1 MDSNTYLKTILLKPT
16 VDSNAFKKVD
26 SEFKK
31 LTDLKIFSKEDAEQF
46 IKERKEF
53 EALKKHAQ
61 EIQQAMRSIA
71 DIDTELAKN
80 TRKDLEEKLRI
91 TQAEIARRSGEF
103 EATGAT
109 GTKEKKKLISDETL
123 TDLRKVGAQISETG
137 SIFKNSSSTFANA
150 IGSFNTT
157 VGNFENI
164 GRTILNS
171 FASLITSGLEE
182 LDTILDFSKLSNET
196 TRSLAFGYGFSGAE
210 SYGYSKAMGA
220 LGFSSM
226 EDLWW
231 ADTQER
237 DLFVEAMT
245 KYTEKYNELY
255 DSGMFDTLQEY
266 NVEMEEFKEDLKLE
280 VVSFFVENKD
290 TIKSAMTALI
300 DVSKFIISTLGK
312 IAEALHV
319 KEDRTMSERM
329 AAQAAILNNYS
340 NLTTTNISID
350 NTFNGVDKSDQGWLM
365 NAGQQ
370 IFEPVIK
377 AFS

>member
-103 EATGAT
+103 EATGDK
-109 GTKEKKKLISDETL
+109 KEKKKLISDETL
-123 TDLRKVGAQISETG
+123 ADLKKVGAQISETG
-137 SIFKNSSSTFANA
+137 SIFKSSSSTFANA
-150 IGSFNTT
+150 IGSFATS

-164 GRTILNS
+164 GKTILNS
-171 FASLITSGLEE
+171 LTSLITSGLEE

-196 TRSLAFGYGFSGAE
+196 TRSLAFGYGFSSAE
-210 SYGYSKAMGA
+210 SYGYTKAMGA
-220 LGFSSM
+220 LGFRDM
-226 EDLWW
+226 EDIWW

-255 DSGMFDTLQEY
+255 DSGMFDTLEEY

-290 TIKSAMTALI
+290 TIKWAMNALI
-300 DVSKFIISTLGK
+300 DMSEFVISTLGK
-312 IAEALHV
+312 IASFLSV
-319 KEDRTMSERM
+319 GEDRTMSERM
-329 AAQAAILNNYS
+329 AAQASILNNYS

>member
-103 EATGAT
+103 EATGDK
-109 GTKEKKKLISDETL
+109 KEKKKLISDETL
-123 TDLRKVGAQISETG
+123 ADLKKVGAQISETG
-137 SIFKNSSSTFANA
+137 SMFKNSSSTFANA
-150 IGSFNTT
+150 IGSFATS

-164 GRTILNS
+164 GKTILNS
-171 FASLITSGLEE
+171 LTSLITSGLEE

-196 TRSLAFGYGFSGAE
+196 TRSLAFGYGFSSAE

-220 LGFSSM
+220 LGFSDM

-231 ADTQER
+231 ADAQER
-237 DLFVEAMT
+237 ELFIEAMT

-255 DSGMFDTLQEY
+255 DSGMFDTLEKY

-290 TIKSAMTALI
+290 TIKWAMNALI
-300 DVSKFIISTLGK
+300 DMSEFVISTLGK
-312 IAEALHV
+312 IAEAMHV

-329 AAQAAILNNYS
+329 AAQASILNNYS
-340 NLTTTNISID
+340 NLTTTSISID